1 MSFGQ
6 EHWDVLLPSYLTNE
20 TKGRLQEALEQF
32 RPTNRDEI
40 SYDNFYKDYRY
51 EYFMQGDIVL
61 EIRSAFWDK
70 GVASYEKNYSDGL
83 ILTNTCDISFDNQR
97 NINPKQCLFAPLL
110 DLEDYSADLL
120 ANGYNEQ
127 KVNAFKRN
135 IRAQLYSNLFYLPKV
150 NHDGTDRIALLDRIF
165 WYPIE
170 ELEPLIPTINDERVA
185 SLNQYGFYLLVLK
198 LSYHFCRLPEQCDRE
213 A

>member
-6 EHWDVLLPSYLTNE
+6 EQWNVLLPTYLTAE
-20 TKGRLQEALEQF
+20 TKGRLQQSLEQF
-32 RPTNRDEI
+32 YPNNRGEI
-40 SYDNFYKDYRY
+40 SYDNFYKDYGY
-51 EYFMQGDIVL
+51 EYFLQGDILL
-61 EIRSAFWDK
+61 EIRSAHWNRES
-70 GVASYEKNYSDGL
+70 ASYEKNYSDGL
-83 ILTNTCDISFDNQR
+83 VLTNTCDISFENER

-110 DLEDYSADLL
+110 NLDDYLHELTEA
-120 ANGYNEQ
+120 GYTEQ
-127 KVNAFKRN
+127 QMNSFKKN
-135 IRAQLYSNLFYLPKV
+135 VQAQLYSNIFYLPKV
-150 NHDGTDRIALLDRIF
+150 NEGAQERIALLDRIF

-170 ELEPLIPTINDERVA
+170 ELEPLLPTINEERVA